1 MSNKTYDTLKW
12 IQRIVLPAIAV
23 FVSTILGLL
32 NNAEVTHLS
41 GEMIALVVGCI
52 TATDTLLGAVLGVSQ
67 YNYDKALEVD
77 SDGTDRAVS
86 D

>member
-1 MSNKTYDTLKW
+1 MKMSNKTYDTLKW
-12 IQRIVLPAIAV
+12 VQRIVLPAIAV

-41 GEMIALVVGCI
+41 GEMIALIVGCI

-67 YNYDKALEVD
+67 ANWNKEQENAND
-77 SDGTDRAVS
+77 
-86 D
+86 

>member
-12 IQRIVLPAIAV
+12 VQRIVLPAIAV

-41 GEMIALVVGCI
+41 GEMIALIVGCI
-52 TATDTLLGAVLGVSQ
+52 TATDTLLGAILGVSQ
-67 YNYDKALEVD
+67 ANWN
-77 SDGTDRAVS
+77 RAQEGDV
-86 D
+86 